1 MQYELF
7 SQDLSSSKTSRGL
20 LVQNSK
26 GTGGKIQPEPLFC
39 SMSSVNW
46 KEWVTTRRQEY
57 SVRLKSAHL
66 IREKEFLSL
75 AKSWPT
81 PAARDVKGKSGKGR
95 QERKGHP
102 TDTLPNAVA
111 VWPTPTAAEGSK
123 IGSQANYGQ
132 VGLSNHPA
140 IVGHPDREKLNKS
153 GKSQELWAT
162 AKPQN
167 WPTPQANEIENP
179 NKEYRSP
186 TNAYKGEKKV
196 QPMLAD
202 VCKQNWP
209 TPDTQNHRDGTV
221 RRKDSYGSHG
231 VSLHHKIA
239 ETNKPSMKLNPS
251 WVEQLQGLPVGW
263 TQLPTE
269 WIDSDCSETELSRI
283 PVK

>member
-20 LVQNSK
+20 LVPNSK

-39 SMSSVNW
+39 SMSSENW

-57 SVRLKSAHL
+57 SVRLKSAHRT
-66 IREKEFLSL
+66 REKESLSL
-75 AKSWPT
+75 QGEMMGRPSLPRTAVVECPVEKSENGHNLNWPT
-81 PAARDVKGKSGKGR
+81 PAARDVKGLSGKGR

-153 GKSQELWAT
+153 GKSHES
-162 AKPQN
+162 
-167 WPTPQANEIENP
+167 WPTPIQTDCNNVPYQKSKGRKITRIMGKAN
-179 NKEYRSP
+179 
-186 TNAYKGEKKV
+186 G
-196 QPMLAD
+196 
-202 VCKQNWP
+202 
-209 TPDTQNHRDGTV
+209 
-221 RRKDSYGSHG
+221 
-231 VSLHHKIA
+231 
-239 ETNKPSMKLNPS
+239 KLNPS
-251 WVEQLQGLPVGW
+251 WVEQLMGLPAGW
-263 TQLPTE
+263 TQLPTA
-269 WIDSDCSETELSRI
+269 WIASDCSAMA
-283 PVK
+283 